1 LHQGIDALRIRTHG
15 DYHLDQAL
23 WTGKDYVLI
32 DFDGGH
38 DVTLSERRRKR
49 SALRDVA
56 GMIRSFHYAAYTG
69 LYEGIVREADRSRTR
84 PWADVWHAWIS
95 ASFMRSYRETAGA
108 AVFLPRQRDELAK
121 LLDMSILSK
130 AFVEL
135 GHELVS
141 PGAHV
146 TIPLH
151 GIAQMMGVLPSQ

>member
-1 LHQGIDALRIRTHG
+1 VI
-15 DYHLDQAL
+15 
-23 WTGKDYVLI
+23 I

-38 DVTLSERRRKR
+38 DIALSERRRKR

-69 LYEGIVREADRSRTR
+69 LYEGVVRESDRARTQ

-95 ASFMRSYRETAGA
+95 ATFMRSYRETAGA
-108 AVFLPRQRDELAK
+108 AVFLPRQREELAK

-135 GHELVS
+135 GHELIS
-141 PGAHV
+141 PRAHV

-151 GIAQMMGVLPSQ
+151 GIAQMTGVLSEVRR